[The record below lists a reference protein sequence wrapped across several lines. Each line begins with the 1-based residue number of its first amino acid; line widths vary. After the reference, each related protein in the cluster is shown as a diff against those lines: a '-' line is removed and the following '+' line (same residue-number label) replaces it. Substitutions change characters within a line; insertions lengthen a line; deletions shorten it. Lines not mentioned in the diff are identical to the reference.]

1 MFIIRIFVPR
11 LLVVTHVYF
20 HSWKYMFPRCHSVL
34 IKLPLASCALQP
46 LDTLEKLAVLILLA
60 AKGVPRLLIGC

>member
-1 MFIIRIFVPR
+1 
-11 LLVVTHVYF
+11 
-20 HSWKYMFPRCHSVL
+20 MFPRCHSVL